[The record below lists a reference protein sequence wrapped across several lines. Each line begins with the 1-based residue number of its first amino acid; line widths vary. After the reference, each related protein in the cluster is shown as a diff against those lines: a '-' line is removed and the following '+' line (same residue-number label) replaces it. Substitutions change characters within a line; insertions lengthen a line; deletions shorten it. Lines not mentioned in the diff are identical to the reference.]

1 MLRYYLSQLLQ
12 PVRRFLVQLS
22 YLVLPQNALV
32 DDVLLPVY
40 PQLPVFLQLTQIFFK
55 HIFIAYLNFCRQNFI
70 LTIYE
75 GSNTFDT
82 SASSSLSLSLP
93 SLSALSRFVSLSS
106 NLSSSRPPKQM
117 TYTFYAWNLL
127 TVFNNYRMLIESAML
142 IPDDVSPLGLSLMS
156 NPNSSIEMVVING
169 RCPRNGSILSI
180 KLYWFYKIHTL
191 TRQFR

>member
-1 MLRYYLSQLLQ
+1 MGQKFNQDNQFILTQVLRYYLSQLLQ

-55 HIFIAYLNFCRQNFI
+55 HISIAYLNFCRQNFI

-117 TYTFYAWNLL
+117 TYTFYA
-127 TVFNNYRMLIESAML
+127 
-142 IPDDVSPLGLSLMS
+142 
-156 NPNSSIEMVVING
+156 
-169 RCPRNGSILSI
+169 
-180 KLYWFYKIHTL
+180 
-191 TRQFR
+191 